1 MTEQSAIVQKN
12 LEAIKSICQGL
23 KDPTNLGQH
32 LSSAILSLL
41 DQDEKLDSTGA
52 FAQDI
57 ADGRA
62 AVAAQDPDAGIAA
75 AESAEAK
82 LV

>member
-1 MTEQSAIVQKN
+1 MTEQSKMVAKN
-12 LEAIKSICQGL
+12 LVAIKKACETL
-23 KDPTNLGQH
+23 KNPANMGQL
-32 LSSAILSLL
+32 LSELIVALL
-41 DQDEKLDSTGA
+41 DQDEMIDATGA